1 LPNTVTHVFIAY
13 LFALPLRRKL
23 SVAALLIGATLPDAE
38 SLFYAVQALGSC
50 ATVQCV
56 AEWPSH
62 FILHSFLGLFL
73 IVAPLATIAALW
85 LRDKNFNRWRS
96 GLPMLY
102 ASALLG
108 GLLHLIPDLTIHGGA
123 DALHL
128 LWPAAQ
134 TFEFNFLG
142 AGIIWDAL
150 ALLGAAAFIWNE
162 HGKVFK

>member
-1 LPNTVTHVFIAY
+1 LSNTVTHVFTAY
-13 LFALPLRRKL
+13 LLALPLRRKL
-23 SVAALLIGATLPDAE
+23 IISALLIGAALPDTE

-50 ATVQCV
+50 ATTQCI

-62 FILHSFLGLFL
+62 FVMHSFLGLLL

-85 LRDKNFNRWRS
+85 LRDRRFNRWRI
-96 GLPMLY
+96 GLPMIY

-108 GLLHLIPDLTIHGGA
+108 GMLHLIPDLTMHAGA

-134 TFEFNFLG
+134 TFGFSFPG
-142 AGIIWDAL
+142 AGLIWDAL
-150 ALLGAAAFIWNE
+150 SLFGAAAFIWNE
-162 HGKVFK
+162 RGKVFK